1 MKIAVA
7 TKNQGKLKEFKELAS
22 NSDYEFI
29 HLPENIV
36 DLPPE
41 TGSSFYENALIKAQ
55 FVSKVLGIPAI
66 GDDSGL
72 EVDALEGK
80 PGIYSARYSESGTDQ
95 DNCLKL
101 LKDMEPYE
109 ANLRS
114 ARFRCCLLGFH
125 KGKTIFS
132 EGTLEGEI
140 ADSFKGDSGF
150 GYDPIFVPEGYD
162 KTFSELSSEDKN
174 KVSHRGSAMKKLI
187 NFLSIL
193 KY

>member
-29 HLPENIV
+29 NLPENIV

-55 FVSKVLGIPAI
+55 FVSKELGIPAI

-109 ANLRS
+109 TNLRS
-114 ARFRCCLLGFH
+114 ARFKCCLVGYF
-125 KGKTIFS
+125 
-132 EGTLEGEI
+132 EGMIIKSYGSLEGDI
-140 ADSFKGDSGF
+140 ATEFKGSQGF
-150 GYDPIFVPEGYD
+150 GYDPIFITKNG
-162 KTFSELSSEDKN
+162 SHLAELSKKEKN
-174 KVSHRGSAMKKLI
+174 KISHRSEAFKEILKKLDK
-187 NFLSIL
+187 LVS
-193 KY
+193 

>member
-7 TKNQGKLKEFKELAS
+7 TKNQGKLKELKELAS

-55 FVSKVLGIPAI
+55 FVSKELGIPAI

-72 EVDALEGK
+72 EVDALQGK

-114 ARFRCCLLGFH
+114 ARFKCCLVGYF
-125 KGKTIFS
+125 
-132 EGTLEGEI
+132 EGLIIKSYGSLEGDI
-140 ADSFKGDSGF
+140 ATEFKGSQGF
-150 GYDPIFVPEGYD
+150 GYDPIFITKNG
-162 KTFSELSSEDKN
+162 SHLAELSKKEKN
-174 KVSHRGSAMKKLI
+174 KISHRSEAFKD
-187 NFLSIL
+187 IL
-193 KY
+193 KELDKLVS

>member
-55 FVSKVLGIPAI
+55 FVSKELGIPAI

-114 ARFRCCLLGFH
+114 ARFKCCLVGYF
-125 KGKTIFS
+125 
-132 EGTLEGEI
+132 EGLIIKSYGSLEGDI
-140 ADSFKGDSGF
+140 ATEFKGSKGF
-150 GYDPIFVPEGYD
+150 GYDPIFVTKNG
-162 KTFSELSSEDKN
+162 SHLAELSKKEKN
-174 KVSHRGSAMKKLI
+174 KISHRSKAFKD
-187 NFLSIL
+187 IL
-193 KY
+193 KELDKLVS

>member
-55 FVSKVLGIPAI
+55 FVSKELGIPAI

-72 EVDALEGK
+72 EVDALDGK
-80 PGIYSARYSESGTDQ
+80 PGIYSARYSESGTDKG
-95 DNCLKL
+95 NCLKL
-101 LKDMEPYE
+101 LQDMEPYKV
-109 ANLRS
+109 NYRS
-114 ARFRCCLLGFH
+114 ARFRCCLVGCF
-125 KGKTIFS
+125 
-132 EGTLEGEI
+132 EGRIVKSYGSLEGDI
-140 ADSFKGDSGF
+140 ATEFKGSKGF
-150 GYDPIFVPEGYD
+150 GYDPIFIIKNG
-162 KTFSELSSEDKN
+162 FHLAELNKKEKN
-174 KVSHRGSAMKKLI
+174 EISHRSEAFKL
-187 NFLSIL
+187 LL
-193 KY
+193 KEIHKLAS

>member
-55 FVSKVLGIPAI
+55 FVSKELGIPAI

-109 ANLRS
+109 TNLRS
-114 ARFRCCLLGFH
+114 ARFKCCLVGYF
-125 KGKTIFS
+125 
-132 EGTLEGEI
+132 EGMIIKSYGSLEGDIATEI
-140 ADSFKGDSGF
+140 KGSQGF
-150 GYDPIFVPEGYD
+150 GYDPIFITKNG
-162 KTFSELSSEDKN
+162 SHLAELSKKEKN
-174 KVSHRGSAMKKLI
+174 KISHRSEAFKE
-187 NFLSIL
+187 IL
-193 KY
+193 KELDKLVS

>member
-29 HLPENIV
+29 HLPETIV

-55 FVSKVLGIPAI
+55 FVSKELGIPAI

-101 LKDMEPYE
+101 LKNMEPYG
-109 ANLRS
+109 ADLRS
-114 ARFRCCLLGFH
+114 ARFRCCLVGYF
-125 KGKTIFS
+125 
-132 EGTLEGEI
+132 EGMIIKSYGSLEGNI
-140 ADSFKGDSGF
+140 ATEFKGSKGF
-150 GYDPIFVPEGYD
+150 GYDPIFITKNG
-162 KTFSELSSEDKN
+162 SHLAELSKKEKN
-174 KVSHRGSAMKKLI
+174 KISHRSEAFKE
-187 NFLSIL
+187 IL
-193 KY
+193 KELDKLVS

>member
-55 FVSKVLGIPAI
+55 FVSKELGIPAI

-114 ARFRCCLLGFH
+114 ARFRCCLVGYF
-125 KGKTIFS
+125 
-132 EGTLEGEI
+132 EGMIIKSYGSLEGDI
-140 ADSFKGDSGF
+140 ATEFKGSRGF
-150 GYDPIFVPEGYD
+150 GYDPIFITKNG
-162 KTFSELSSEDKN
+162 SHLAELSKKEKN
-174 KVSHRGSAMKKLI
+174 KISHRSEAFKE
-187 NFLSIL
+187 IL
-193 KY
+193 KELDKLVS

>member
-55 FVSKVLGIPAI
+55 FVSKELGIPAI

-114 ARFRCCLLGFH
+114 ARFRCCLVGYF
-125 KGKTIFS
+125 
-132 EGTLEGEI
+132 EGMIIKSYGSLEGDI
-140 ADSFKGDSGF
+140 ATEFKGSKGF
-150 GYDPIFVPEGYD
+150 GYDPIFITKNG
-162 KTFSELSSEDKN
+162 SHLAELSKKEKN
-174 KVSHRGSAMKKLI
+174 KISHRSEAFKE
-187 NFLSIL
+187 IL
-193 KY
+193 KELDKLVS

>member
-29 HLPENIV
+29 HLPENII

-41 TGSSFYENALIKAQ
+41 TGSSLYENALVKAQ
-55 FVSKVLGIPAI
+55 FVSKELGIPAI

-72 EVDALEGK
+72 EVDTLEGQ

-114 ARFRCCLLGFH
+114 ARFRCCLVGYF
-125 KGKTIFS
+125 
-132 EGTLEGEI
+132 EGMIIKSYGSLEGNI
-140 ADSFKGDSGF
+140 ATEFKGSQGF
-150 GYDPIFVPEGYD
+150 GYDPIFITKNG
-162 KTFSELSSEDKN
+162 SHLAELSKKEKN
-174 KVSHRGSAMKKLI
+174 KISHRSEAFKE
-187 NFLSIL
+187 IL
-193 KY
+193 KELNKLVS